1 MVVFSQVAPYNFA
14 KEGKMKLSDK
24 IRIIRKARGLS
35 QEGLGEKL
43 SRTSKYG
50 ISRQS
55 VSDWENGKAEP
66 KLDNI
71 RDLSDVLQVSFDALL
86 DESID
91 LDDTDIL
98 AQVLQNSHDERRT
111 QVGSSFRYELYANN
125 LSVRSFVCCIIFCVS
140 ILLAG
145 LFFALNAWL
154 NNDFIVIL
162 AGIFSGVALGSI
174 SLSII
179 EIMRALRGKVCHY
192 IGEINQSH
200 LIIKTYRTAL
210 NTLVIPIDKIRK
222 IELGSKQKRKHGE
235 VVITIE
241 GRTKPVTLIDIMEPG
256 KMIEVYK
263 NISSYNSD
271 SDFIKIF

>member
-1 MVVFSQVAPYNFA
+1 M
-14 KEGKMKLSDK
+14 
-24 IRIIRKARGLS
+24 
-35 QEGLGEKL
+35 
-43 SRTSKYG
+43 
-50 ISRQS
+50 
-55 VSDWENGKAEP
+55 
-66 KLDNI
+66 
-71 RDLSDVLQVSFDALL
+71 
-86 DESID
+86 
-91 LDDTDIL
+91 
-98 AQVLQNSHDERRT
+98 
-111 QVGSSFRYELYANN
+111 
-125 LSVRSFVCCIIFCVS
+125 
-140 ILLAG
+140 
-145 LFFALNAWL
+145 
-154 NNDFIVIL
+154 
-162 AGIFSGVALGSI
+162 ALGSI